1 MTTKNSFI
9 LMRIRTNAN
18 ADVDIPRGV
27 RLLTNKVNL
36 VRCFYHGALPAP

>member
-18 ADVDIPRGV
+18 ADVDIPSRG
-27 RLLTNKVNL
+27 
-36 VRCFYHGALPAP
+36 APADQ